1 MSSEATQEEPMEEPT
16 DASET
21 PGPLG
26 LPASGAASWRQPED
40 EKKLIEYLLEHRAEA
55 GDGTN
60 FKATTFRGAATHLL
74 RDWGFVHHIKSL
86 SGFSWSDE
94 HGANISAASQGT
106 WDAWVAVNPKAA
118 RFRNKGWPFYDLLAP
133 LMPSKA
139 KGGNVFRAGAPAAAA
154 ERSSSPDWD
163 LGALEQESGEKDDGA
178 GDSTSG
184 DDADGPD
191 VGGTAD
197 DEPGAHIDKDDN
209 ETGSSS
215 PVPSVRGQKCPAI
228 QSSTYR
234 KKPRVSAS
242 AQGLVDLTRTA
253 AEFNEIMGSIRD
265 IFASG
270 SNLPAASTA
279 SNAAP
284 LNPVPST
291 SLFQSSP
298 QRHSAAIGRVRGE
311 TWLGTSERTALVRI
325 LRDIHKVDEYN
336 GVYDEEEMRIIWILE
351 ELRAVGVYAYHP
363 KYSSLSLDGFDI

>member
-1 MSSEATQEEPMEEPT
+1 MTWISSAQHW
-16 DASET
+16 ET
-21 PGPLG
+21 PGPPG

-40 EKKLIEYLLEHRAEA
+40 EKKLIEYLLEHRVEA
-55 GDGTN
+55 GDGWAKTG
-60 FKATTFRGAATHLL
+60 KSCEQKYHTLW
-74 RDWGFVHHIKSL
+74 RDWGFVHHIKGI

-106 WDAWVAVNPKAA
+106 WDAFVTVNPKAA

-139 KGGNVFRAGAPAAAA
+139 KGGNVFRAGAPVAAA
-154 ERSSSPDWD
+154 EHSPSPDWD

-197 DEPGAHIDKDDN
+197 EELGAHIDKDDN
-209 ETGSSS
+209 ETVFLPRAFCARAEVSGH
-215 PVPSVRGQKCPAI
+215 SVKHISQKPH
-228 QSSTYR
+228 
-234 KKPRVSAS
+234 VSAG
-242 AQGLVDLTRTA
+242 AQGLVNLIRTA

-284 LNPVPST
+284 SNLVPLT
-291 SLFQSSP
+291 PLFQPSP
-298 QRHSAAIGRVRGE
+298 QCHSATIGHVRGG
-311 TWLGTSERTALVRI
+311 TWLGTSERTALVHI

-351 ELRAVGVYAYHP
+351 ELHAVGVYAYHP
-363 KYSSLSLDGFDI
+363 KYLSLSLDGFDI